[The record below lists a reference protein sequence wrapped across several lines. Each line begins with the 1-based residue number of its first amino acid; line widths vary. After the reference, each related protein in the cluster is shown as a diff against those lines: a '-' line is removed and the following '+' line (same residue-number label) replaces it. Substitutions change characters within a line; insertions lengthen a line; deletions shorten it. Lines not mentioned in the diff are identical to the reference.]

1 MSLQARLQ
9 SLPLVVDDALR
20 GTVAIGVLEADGVRQ
35 DPLPAEFTAER
46 EQFETHLIQQYGS
59 RTPADIPGVAETRAL
74 FHRLDIDPTK
84 TRPSSEALLRR
95 VLQGKGL
102 PTVLPAVDV
111 CNLCSLESQI
121 PLGLYD
127 RERVRASIRVRVG
140 RPGEGYAGIRK
151 QRVNLAGRL
160 LLADE
165 DGAFGA
171 PTSDSLHTAVTE
183 TTQRLLVVLFCPPER
198 AASDLSGA
206 MEHLADRLGRYCGAT
221 LSAVRIVQ

>member
-9 SLPLVVDDALR
+9 SLALVVDDALR
-20 GTVAIGVLEADGVRQ
+20 GTVAIGILEAAGVRQ
-35 DPLPAEFTAER
+35 DPLSPEFHAER
-46 EQFETHLIQQYGS
+46 ERLEASLLQQHGT
-59 RTPADIPGVAETRAL
+59 RPPADVPGVAETRAL

-102 PTVLPAVDV
+102 PVVLPAVDV

-127 RERVRASIRVRVG
+127 RERVKGAIRVRVG
-140 RPGEGYAGIRK
+140 KPGEGYAGIRK

-160 LLADE
+160 MLADE
-165 DGAFGA
+165 SGPFGA
-171 PTSDSLHTAVTE
+171 PTADSLHTAVTAD
-183 TTQRLLVVLFCPPER
+183 TARLLVVLFCPTER
-198 AASDLSGA
+198 AAADLSGA
-206 MEHLADRLGRYCGAT
+206 MERIADLLGRFCAAT
-221 LSAVRIVQ
+221 VEAVRIVQ